1 MSKWMGVK
9 RMDELKHFGVLGM
22 KWGVRK
28 DNRGGGG
35 RRGSSKNRKTV
46 SERNEEKK
54 AAKTRKKEM
63 KKDSKN
69 RRGLSDRELKNKIER
84 IKMENELKSLTEAQL
99 HPGRAAVKRVLAES
113 GQKAAT
119 DIATGSAKYAVKYA
133 LNKASDKNYSV
144 NLSELA
150 DYAVPKPKK

>member
-1 MSKWMGVK
+1 MM
-9 RMDELKHFGVLGM
+9 MTDELKHFGVLGM

-28 DNRGGGG
+28 DNRGGG
-35 RRGSSKNRKTV
+35 RRGGSDKKRKTA
-46 SERNEEKK
+46 SERQEEKK
-54 AAKTRKKEM
+54 AAKARKKEM

-84 IKMENELKSLTEAQL
+84 IKMENELKNLTEAQL
-99 HPGRAAVKRVLAES
+99 HPGRVAVKRVLSES
-113 GQKAAT
+113 GHRVAT
-119 DIATGSAKYAVKYA
+119 DVAAGSAKYAVKYA
-133 LNKASDKNYSV
+133 LNKASDKSYTV